1 MLGQRTP
8 PLLSLPGFRRA
19 AIGHNPLA
27 FACPVPGST
36 PIVFDIACS
45 VAARGHILLAAREGR
60 PIPEGWALDELGA
73 PTVDAER
80 ALQGAL
86 LPMGGHKGVGLAMM
100 VECLAGAL
108 AATAESLD
116 SRRNRI
122 QDGGAAGRQGAF
134 FWLVRPAAFSHEG
147 LFGRYMAQWIQ
158 TYVAAGGENARV
170 PGARGNELERKARAG
185 GIELDPTIERELDA
199 LGARLGIPFPA

>member
-1 MLGQRTP
+1 
-8 PLLSLPGFRRA
+8 
-19 AIGHNPLA
+19 
-27 FACPVPGST
+27 
-36 PIVFDIACS
+36 
-45 VAARGHILLAAREGR
+45 
-60 PIPEGWALDELGA
+60 
-73 PTVDAER
+73 
-80 ALQGAL
+80 
-86 LPMGGHKGVGLAMM
+86 M

-185 GIELDPTIERELDA
+185 GIELDPAIERELDA